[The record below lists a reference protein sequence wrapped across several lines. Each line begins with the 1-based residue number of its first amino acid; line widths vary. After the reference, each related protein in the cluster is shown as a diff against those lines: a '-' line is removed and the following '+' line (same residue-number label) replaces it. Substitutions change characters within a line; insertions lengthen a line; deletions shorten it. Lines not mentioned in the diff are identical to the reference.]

1 MPLALICYFGL
12 LKKVRKEDAFK
23 LGLSFGLG
31 WFGAGISWVH
41 VSISQFGGLPLA
53 GSLALML
60 LLSAYLALFPAII
73 SKLTKQ
79 YVQPR
84 LWPWAL
90 PFIWLLVEWLRSWL
104 LTGFPWLSLG
114 YSQINSP
121 LAGWVPVIG
130 EFGVSGLLVMTAA
143 LCALW
148 LAQKRYLHTVAA
160 LLIIFASGWL
170 LNQHQWVKPT
180 GEAVSIAMVQGNI
193 EQDLRWAPEQDQPTM
208 EKYAKLT
215 QENWHNQ
222 VIIWPEAAIPKLEPL
237 SSDYLA
243 EMDKL
248 AATHKTGMISGIVN
262 YNFETRQAYNSLIG
276 FGLQHGED
284 DKGHYYYGH
293 SNRYAKHHLLPIGE
307 FIPMEDWLRGLA
319 PIFDLPMS
327 SFSRGDYQQQNLL
340 VNGYHFAPALC
351 FEIAFPR
358 QIAANITPETDFI
371 ITVSNDAWFGH
382 SHGPAQHLQ
391 IAQVRAKEFGLPVLR
406 ATNNGI
412 TAFINHR
419 GEILSRLP
427 QFETGV
433 LSDNIQRVEGTTP
446 FRYFGNTL
454 AWALSLLGLI
464 VAIRLP
470 VLDNKQ

>member
-1 MPLALICYFGL
+1 MPLALTCYFGL
-12 LKKVRKEDAFK
+12 LSKVSKADAFK

-41 VSISQFGGLPLA
+41 VSIAQFGGLPLA
-53 GSLALML
+53 GSLGLML
-60 LLSAYLALFPAII
+60 LLCAYLAIFPAVI
-73 SKLTKQ
+73 SKLIKQ

-84 LWPWAL
+84 LWPFAL

-121 LAGWVPVIG
+121 LAGWLPIIG
-130 EFGVSGLLVMTAA
+130 EFGVSGILVMTAS
-143 LCALW
+143 LCAVW
-148 LAQKRYLHTVAA
+148 MTQQRYLHTVTA
-160 LLIIFASGWL
+160 LLIIFSSGWL
-170 LNQHQWVKPT
+170 LNQYQWVKPK

-193 EQDLRWAPEQDQPTM
+193 EQGLRWAPEQDSPTM
-208 EKYAKLT
+208 EKYTKLT
-215 QENWHNQ
+215 QKNWHNE

-237 SSDYLA
+237 ASQYLT
-243 EMDKL
+243 DLDGL
-248 AATHKTGMISGIVN
+248 AATHKTGIISGIVD

-276 FGLQHGED
+276 FGLQRAKD
-284 DKGHYYYGH
+284 DQGHYYYGH

-327 SFSRGDYQQQNLL
+327 SFARGSYQQQNLL

-351 FEIAFPR
+351 FEIAFPV
-358 QIAANITPETDFI
+358 QIAANITLDTDFI
-371 ITVSNDAWFGH
+371 ITVSNDAWFGR

-412 TAFINHR
+412 TAFIDHN
-419 GEILSRLP
+419 GAIQSRLP

-433 LSDNIQRVEGTTP
+433 LSDEIQRVEGITP
-446 FRYFGNTL
+446 YRYFGNSL
-454 AWALSLLGLI
+454 AWLLALLGLI
-464 VAIRLP
+464 IAIRR
-470 VLDNKQ
+470 QS